1 MFKQVKFT
9 ILTENQIYGIFRKRD
24 IIPKMLNLELNNGRL
39 ELFNKIPQTAKA
51 TDYAIVQ
58 NALYYE
64 QPLNNSYLIKTEDL
78 TYNIVTSKGHKKQ
91 VTSEKS
97 IGIRPV
103 FEYREFLNHK
113 IHQNEEGLYEFT
125 YGEYPEKVMFK
136 DEAKAI
142 SYKIPDSKLF
152 EETGKTTK
160 IYHLLTADGKIQ
172 TYSEYLIDNEKF
184 IIVKGQAGKEGEY
197 TLSTDE
203 IYHPRDNVYIKI
215 KPIVWYLDKESNLA
229 ISKDILF
236 TIPLSLNS
244 DEMRKYL
251 QTVFAKDLISSKTLK
266 KIK

>member
-39 ELFNKIPQTAKA
+39 ELFNKIPETAWA
-51 TDYAIVQ
+51 TDYATVQ
-58 NALYYE
+58 SALYYE
-64 QPLNNSYLIKTEDL
+64 EHLNNSYLIKTEDL
-78 TYNIVTSKGHKKQ
+78 TYNIVTSKGHRKQ

-113 IHQNEEGLYEFT
+113 IHQNEDGLYEFT

-152 EETGKTTK
+152 EETGKTAK
-160 IYHLLTADGKIQ
+160 IYHLLTADGKVQ

-184 IIVKGQAGKEGEY
+184 VIIKGQAGKEGEY
-197 TLSTDE
+197 TLSTSE
-203 IYHPRDNVYIKI
+203 TYHPRDNVYIRI

-229 ISKDILF
+229 ISKNILF
-236 TIPLSLNS
+236 TLPLSLNS
-244 DEMRKYL
+244 DEIKKYL

>member
-39 ELFNKIPQTAKA
+39 ELFNKIPETAWA
-51 TDYAIVQ
+51 TDYATVQ
-58 NALYYE
+58 SALYYE
-64 QPLNNSYLIKTEDL
+64 EHLNNSYLIKTEDL
-78 TYNIVTSKGHKKQ
+78 TYNIVTSKGHRKQ

-113 IHQNEEGLYEFT
+113 IHQNEDGLYEFT

-152 EETGKTTK
+152 EETGKTAK
-160 IYHLLTADGKIQ
+160 IYHLLTADGKVQ

-184 IIVKGQAGKEGEY
+184 VIVKGQACKEGEY
-197 TLSTDE
+197 TLSTSE
-203 IYHPRDNVYIKI
+203 TYHPRDNVYIRI

-229 ISKDILF
+229 ISKNILF
-236 TIPLSLNS
+236 TLPLSLNS

-251 QTVFAKDLISSKTLK
+251 QTVFAKDLISSKCLK
-266 KIK
+266 KTK